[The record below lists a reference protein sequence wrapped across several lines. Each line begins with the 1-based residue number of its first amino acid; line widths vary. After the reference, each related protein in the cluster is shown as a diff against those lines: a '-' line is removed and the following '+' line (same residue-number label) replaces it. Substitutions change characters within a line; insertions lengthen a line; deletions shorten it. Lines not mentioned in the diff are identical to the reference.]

1 MRAAGLRVFAA
12 TLVLV
17 VGLGLT
23 GCGRLGNRD
32 PAPADDPASTSAPAD
47 GVDAVLGDLDA
58 VDAAIAG
65 AGDDA
70 AAGDTAASTDDAP

>member
-1 MRAAGLRVFAA
+1 M
-12 TLVLV
+12 
-17 VGLGLT
+17 
-23 GCGRLGNRD
+23 
-32 PAPADDPASTSAPAD
+32 PAD

-58 VDAAIAG
+58 VEAAIAG